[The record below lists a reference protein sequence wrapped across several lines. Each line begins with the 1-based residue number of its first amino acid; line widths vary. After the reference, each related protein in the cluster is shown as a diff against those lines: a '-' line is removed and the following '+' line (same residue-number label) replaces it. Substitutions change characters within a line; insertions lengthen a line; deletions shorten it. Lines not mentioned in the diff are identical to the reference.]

1 MIILSDE
8 DLIWPDLTERLNTLG
23 APHGCRFVP
32 LPTVHYGADDDT
44 EVARICSQQGAAA
57 LLTANYK
64 DFAANVVYF
73 QALVEAGVS
82 VIVPRQP
89 NPRTDAPDV
98 DYQAALIGPHLEG
111 IVRRLKRT
119 DEAMLFT
126 INKSGVRHRR
136 LQELVDELSA

>member
-8 DLIWPDLTERLNTLG
+8 DLIWPDLTTRLNALG
-23 APHGCRFVP
+23 SPYGCIFVP
-32 LPTVHYGADDDT
+32 LPPVHYGADDT
-44 EVARICSQQGAAA
+44 EVASICSQLGATA

-64 DFAANVVYF
+64 DFAAKVVYF

-89 NPRTDAPDV
+89 NPGTEIPDV

-111 IVRRLKRT
+111 IVRRLERT
-119 DEAMLFT
+119 NEPLLFT
-126 INKSGVRHRR
+126 INKSGVRAKR
-136 LQELVDELSA
+136 LQELVEELST